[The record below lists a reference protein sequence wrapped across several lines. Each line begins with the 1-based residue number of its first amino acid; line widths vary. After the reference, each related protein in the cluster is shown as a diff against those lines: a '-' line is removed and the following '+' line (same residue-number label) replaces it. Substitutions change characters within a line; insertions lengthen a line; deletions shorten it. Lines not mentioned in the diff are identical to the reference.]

1 MAEINTDGLDILLQK
16 KVDEDRFSGVAL
28 VHRNGNIIFEKSYG
42 LACKTFDVP
51 INTETKFDIGSLNK
65 LFTKTAILQLMQG
78 GLLDP
83 DDKVGKY
90 LQDFPEEIAKKVTI
104 RQLITFTSGMGDYFN
119 ERYEKSIGR
128 LRSLDDFVNLFIED
142 PLLFEPG
149 ENRHYSNAGYVV
161 LGKIIEAISGIDYY
175 EYIRKNIYG
184 PAGMNDSDHYER
196 DLPIPN
202 RATGYTRYQP
212 DGEIHP
218 TDRRANFYL
227 VGTRG
232 SPAGGGYSTVRDLM
246 RFDQAVENNV
256 LLDPL
261 HSKMVL
267 RPLGSDTNLAPRVQV
282 MAGGAQGLSAFYLK
296 FFRMGYTVFLLS
308 NYDPEDVEPL
318 VELILRM
325 FLPDAKFARMNDC
338 DW

>member
-1 MAEINTDGLDILLQK
+1 MAEINTDGLDFLLQE
-16 KVDEDRFSGVAL
+16 KVNEDRFSGVTL

-51 INTETKFDIGSLNK
+51 NNTETKFDIGSLNK

-90 LQDFPEEIAKKVTI
+90 LQDFPEEIANKVTI

-212 DGEIHP
+212 DGEVHP
-218 TDRRANFYL
+218 TDRRANIYL

-267 RPLGSDTNLAPRVQV
+267 RPLGSDTSSAPRVQV

-296 FFRMGYTVFLLS
+296 FFRMGYSVFLLS
-308 NYDPEDVEPL
+308 NYDPEDVEL
-318 VELILRM
+318 LIEPILKM
-325 FLPDAKFARMNDC
+325 FLPNAKFARMND
-338 DW
+338 DD

>member
-1 MAEINTDGLDILLQK
+1 
-16 KVDEDRFSGVAL
+16 
-28 VHRNGNIIFEKSYG
+28 
-42 LACKTFDVP
+42 
-51 INTETKFDIGSLNK
+51 
-65 LFTKTAILQLMQG
+65 
-78 GLLDP
+78 
-83 DDKVGKY
+83 
-90 LQDFPEEIAKKVTI
+90 
-104 RQLITFTSGMGDYFN
+104 
-119 ERYEKSIGR
+119 
-128 LRSLDDFVNLFIED
+128 
-142 PLLFEPG
+142 
-149 ENRHYSNAGYVV
+149 
-161 LGKIIEAISGIDYY
+161 
-175 EYIRKNIYG
+175 G